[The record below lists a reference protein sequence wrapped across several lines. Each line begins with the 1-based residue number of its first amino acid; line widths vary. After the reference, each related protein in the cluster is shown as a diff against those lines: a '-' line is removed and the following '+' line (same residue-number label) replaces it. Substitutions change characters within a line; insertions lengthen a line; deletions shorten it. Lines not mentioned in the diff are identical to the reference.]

1 MKSAAQT
8 LSAVL
13 VTAAFWLS
21 SQSSAAGAP
30 PTFGDEKTSWHGFDR
45 YDFLMDETDLNIK
58 PYKAAPD
65 ERNAVRTPVKGQLR
79 CVVVAPK
86 EAAPG
91 NPWSWRGC
99 YFDHEPQ
106 AEIELLQRGFH
117 VGFIWCDAGK
127 PWDAWYAFLTDK
139 HGLSKKPAFIGM
151 SRRGRPASP
160 AAANVRKSES
170 RAHWSAVTQVLWE
183 DLLRA
188 TKWQP

>member
-1 MKSAAQT
+1 MS
-8 LSAVL
+8 LP
-13 VTAAFWLS
+13 
-21 SQSSAAGAP
+21 SSAASAP
-30 PTFGDEKTSWHGFDR
+30 LTFVDEKTSWHGFDR
-45 YDFLMDETDLNIK
+45 YDFLMGRGGLHLK

-65 ERNAVRTPVKGQLR
+65 ERNAVRTLVKGQSR

-86 EAAPG
+86 EAATG
-91 NPWSWRGC
+91 NPWSWRG
-99 YFDHEPQ
+99 YYIDHEPQ
-106 AEIELLQRGFH
+106 AEIELLKRGFH

-127 PWDAWYAFLTDK
+127 PWDAWYAFLTEK

-188 TKWQP
+188 TKWRP